1 MDQDTSDNLDLKQHI
16 RGIPDFPKP
25 GILFYD
31 ISTLLRNG
39 LAFRTAIHRLGRA
52 IQPYAPTMLA
62 GIESRGFLLAAPL
75 AMELGLGFV
84 MLRKRGKLPGETVGL
99 DYALEYGTDRIEIQ
113 ADAVRPG
120 DRVVVQIGN
129 VAEFFSVVFGL
140 FRAGMIPVYAL
151 PAHRITEIAHFA
163 RRAEARGYVTME
175 RADGFDYRTLAR
187 ALRAEVPA
195 VGHVVII
202 GAAEEFT
209 ALEDC
214 VAEPRDV
221 VGGLP
226 ADPDPSSVAFLQ
238 ISGGSTGLSKLIPR
252 TAGWSA

>member
-1 MDQDTSDNLDLKQHI
+1 MDQVTSDNLDLKQHI

-120 DRVVVQIGN
+120 DRVVILDDLLATGGTM
-129 VAEFFSVVFGL
+129 S
-140 FRAGMIPVYAL
+140 AGIQL
-151 PAHRITEIAHFA
+151 
-163 RRAEARGYVTME
+163 
-175 RADGFDYRTLAR
+175 
-187 ALRAEVPA
+187 LRKVGAEVPA
-195 VGHVVII
+195 
-202 GAAEEFT
+202 AAAMVELTF
-209 ALEDC
+209 LGG
-214 VAEPRDV
+214 RDRLGV
-221 VGGLP
+221 PCEVLVSY
-226 ADPDPSSVAFLQ
+226 DV
-238 ISGGSTGLSKLIPR
+238 
-252 TAGWSA
+252 